1 MMQNFEVYQ
10 LNFRNAPE
18 NLANIMF
25 MPNAEMIQNAREFY
39 QKVAVIE
46 AENYDDVFAI
56 SNIGEEEHLINRL
69 APMHSVSVG
78 DVIVD
83 ENGNAVFVNMIG
95 FDAVQFN

>member
-1 MMQNFEVYQ
+1 
-10 LNFRNAPE
+10 
-18 NLANIMF
+18 
-25 MPNAEMIQNAREFY
+25 
-39 QKVAVIE
+39 VIE

-95 FDAVQFN
+95 FDVVQFN